1 MERKILMSMK
11 KIVKQYPGT
20 LALNDI
26 SMDIYAGEVLGLI
39 GENGAGKS
47 TLMKIMIGAETAT
60 SGAMQMHGREY
71 APKNPIEANA
81 LGVGMVFQEQSLIL
95 NLSVAQN
102 IFIGREKRFTRHSV
116 VNNKAMNEAA
126 SKVLAEMGIPQIK
139 ASTRVNR
146 LDFASRQMVEIAKVF
161 DAVSTETQEGS
172 VILLDEPTS
181 VLSAE
186 EIKQLFKHVHRLCD
200 AGNAVIFVSH
210 KLDEV
215 MEIADRICVFKDGCL
230 VREMENRTGDVN
242 EAVLY
247 EAMVGRTASNEYYQ
261 LGKQRVP
268 EEQVVLEL
276 KNLSKRGFFA
286 DVNLQLHRGEIIGIC
301 GVIGSG
307 KEELCAVVCGDED
320 PTAGELVINGKACRL
335 ASPHWALRQGILSVP
350 RERRAGGII
359 SDFTAYENIYMSNYD
374 KVKKNGIISP
384 QIAREQAEGYRK
396 ELAIKLPSVD
406 QKVGKLSGGNAQKV
420 VFARVL
426 ASDAEV
432 LILDHPTRG
441 VDVGAKAEIYSIIR
455 DIAKQG
461 KSLIVLGDTLEE
473 TIGLSNRVLVMKDGE
488 VTQIFDAPPEKKPE
502 QVDIVKYMM

>member
-1 MERKILMSMK
+1 MERKLLMSMK
-11 KIVKQYPGT
+11 NIVKQYPGT

-60 SGAMQMHGREY
+60 SGELRMHGKNY

-102 IFIGREKRFTRHSV
+102 IFIGREKRFIRHGFV
-116 VNNKAMNEAA
+116 DRKAMNEAA
-126 SKVLAEMGIPQIK
+126 AKVLVEMEIPQIK

-161 DAVSTETQEGS
+161 DAVNGEAKEGS

-181 VLSAE
+181 VLNAE
-186 EIKQLFKHVHRLCD
+186 EIRQLFKHVRRLCA

-230 VREMENRTGDVN
+230 VREMENRAEEVN

-261 LGKQRVP
+261 LGRQRMP
-268 EEQVVLEL
+268 EETVVLEL

-286 DVNLQLHRGEIIGIC
+286 DV
-301 GVIGSG
+301 
-307 KEELCAVVCGDED
+307 
-320 PTAGELVINGKACRL
+320 
-335 ASPHWALRQGILSVP
+335 
-350 RERRAGGII
+350 
-359 SDFTAYENIYMSNYD
+359 
-374 KVKKNGIISP
+374 
-384 QIAREQAEGYRK
+384 
-396 ELAIKLPSVD
+396 
-406 QKVGKLSGGNAQKV
+406 
-420 VFARVL
+420 
-426 ASDAEV
+426 
-432 LILDHPTRG
+432 
-441 VDVGAKAEIYSIIR
+441 
-455 DIAKQG
+455 
-461 KSLIVLGDTLEE
+461 SL
-473 TIGLSNRVLVMKDGE
+473 
-488 VTQIFDAPPEKKPE
+488 
-502 QVDIVKYMM
+502 